1 MTSDDGDRLVIGED
15 RPNVSWGSAEFVAAE
30 EMHRT
35 RGYWWA
41 PDGDR
46 LLVERVDVSP
56 VTVWHIASPIEPWVA
71 PATVRYP
78 AAGTANAAVGLAI
91 VGLDGSRVDIDWS
104 RGEFEYL
111 CDVSWPSHGDPV
123 LVVQT
128 RDQRTLAFLAVDAA
142 TGAVREVR
150 RLHDAAWT
158 DLVPGVP
165 GWSGTRLVTVEVD
178 DDTYRLCVDGEPVTP
193 PRCAGAPSDLGRRP

>member
-1 MTSDDGDRLVIGED
+1 VIGED

-41 PDGDR
+41 PEGDR

-71 PATVRYP
+71 PTAVRYP
-78 AAGTANAAVGLAI
+78 AAGTANATVGLAI

-128 RDQRTLAFLAVDAA
+128 RDQRTLVFLA
-142 TGAVREVR
+142 GI
-150 RLHDAAWT
+150 LI
-158 DLVPGVP
+158 G
-165 GWSGTRLVTVEVD
+165 S
-178 DDTYRLCVDGEPVTP
+178 
-193 PRCAGAPSDLGRRP
+193 S